1 MTFRMLVCFLFA
13 TLIVFFCGDVAI
25 AVTEAECLEAI
36 EVGNELIKANPN
48 SYRGYASRGGAYG
61 YLKKYDLAEKDLLKA
76 ISLNP
81 DYPGLYA
88 HLAGLYANTKRYE
101 QAVAASRKVIA
112 LGVKSENAFNALLG
126 NLYMAKQFGECIR
139 MCDEVLR
146 IFPSDAEAFFYRA
159 ISKNELSS
167 FSEAEVM
174 LDLDKAYRIKP
185 EDLCIK
191 RAYELAKSGKT
202 LLLRAR

>member
-1 MTFRMLVCFLFA
+1 MTFRLLVCALLA
-13 TLIVFFCGDVAI
+13 ALTMSLVTSVAYSK
-25 AVTEAECLEAI
+25 TEAECLEAI
-36 EVGNELIKANPN
+36 EVGNELIKENPN

-61 YLKKYDLAEKDLLKA
+61 YLRKYDLAEKDLLKA

-81 DYPGLYA
+81 DYPGLYV

-101 QAVAASRKVIA
+101 QSVVASRKVIA
-112 LGVKSENAFNALLG
+112 LGLRSEKAYNALLG
-126 NLYMAKQFGECIR
+126 HLYMAKQFGECIK

-146 IFPSDAEAFFYRA
+146 IFHSDAEAFFFRA
-159 ISKNELSS
+159 LSKNELSS

-185 EDLCIK
+185 EDVCIK
-191 RAYELAKSGKT
+191 RAYELAKAGKT
-202 LLLRAR
+202 QLLKER

>member
-126 NLYMAKQFGECIR
+126 NLYMAKQFGECIK

-146 IFPSDAEAFFYRA
+146 RFPSDAEAFLFRA
-159 ISKNELSS
+159 LSKNELSS
-167 FSEAEVM
+167 FSETEVRF
-174 LDLDKAYRIKP
+174 DLEKAYRIKP
-185 EDLCIK
+185 EDVDIK
-191 RAYELAKSGKT
+191 RAYELAKAGKT
-202 LLLRAR
+202 QLLKER